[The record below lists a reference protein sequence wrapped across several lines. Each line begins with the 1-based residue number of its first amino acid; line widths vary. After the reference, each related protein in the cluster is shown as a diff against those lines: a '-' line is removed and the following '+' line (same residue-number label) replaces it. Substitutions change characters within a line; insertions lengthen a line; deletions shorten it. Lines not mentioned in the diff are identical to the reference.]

1 MSELPL
7 SGKLPGMS
15 SWDWLSE
22 AAPGVALPVPL
33 CCSCCLCGQAM
44 TWINLLSQTKP
55 NSSKKKKEKSCF
67 PHLTTQLLELAG
79 RGRQE
84 FDGKEEG
91 GQFCLSWQQ
100 SLLRGQLCYHS
111 TCDNI

>member
-55 NSSKKKKEKSCF
+55 NSSKKKKEREKLFSTLN
-67 PHLTTQLLELAG
+67 HTIAG
-79 RGRQE
+79 AGWEREAG
-84 FDGKEEG
+84 
-91 GQFCLSWQQ
+91 
-100 SLLRGQLCYHS
+100 
-111 TCDNI
+111 I